1 MRRRSQIGRLPRPE
15 GEIHAILLDAL
26 GTLVELEPPVEPL
39 RRELRER
46 CGLEVSE
53 AQARAALRAEIAF
66 YRAHH
71 DEASDRARLEDLRRR
86 ATLALREALV
96 TSSEG
101 DPLAVAG
108 GRNIGSLP
116 LAPLTEA
123 LLAALRFR
131 PFEEVP
137 EVLRAARGRGVR
149 LIVVSNWDVSLH
161 DVLGETGLAPLLD
174 GAVTSAEVGSAK
186 PDGAIFARGLALAGV
201 GAEDAIHVGDSVEH
215 DVSGALAAGIEPLL
229 VVREGEDGLGARLRH
244 PASDAPVP
252 PGVRTIP
259 TLLPLLDL
267 LDGAGSVS
275 FSA

>member
-1 MRRRSQIGRLPRPE
+1 L
-15 GEIHAILLDAL
+15 LLDAL
-26 GTLVELEPPVEPL
+26 GTLVGLEPPVEPL

-46 CGLEVSE
+46 FGLEVSE
-53 AQARAALRAEIAF
+53 DAARGALRAEIAF

-71 DEASDRARLEDLRRR
+71 DEASDRERLEDLRRR
-86 ATLALREALV
+86 ATEALRDALV

-108 GRNIGSLP
+108 GRAIRSLP

-137 EVLRAARGRGVR
+137 DVLCAARERGVR
-149 LIVVSNWDVSLH
+149 LVVVSNWDVSLH
-161 DVLGETGLAPLLD
+161 DVLAETGLAPLLD
-174 GAVTSAEVGSAK
+174 GAITSAEVGSAK
-186 PDGAIFARGLALAGV
+186 PDGGIFARGLELAGV
-201 GAEDAIHVGDSVEH
+201 GATDVVHVGDSVEH
-215 DVSGALAAGIEPLL
+215 DVAGALAAGIEPLL
-229 VVREGEDGLGARLRH
+229 LVRDGVTVD
-244 PASDAPVP
+244 SPVP

-259 TLLPLLDL
+259 TLRPLLDL

-275 FSA
+275 FDV